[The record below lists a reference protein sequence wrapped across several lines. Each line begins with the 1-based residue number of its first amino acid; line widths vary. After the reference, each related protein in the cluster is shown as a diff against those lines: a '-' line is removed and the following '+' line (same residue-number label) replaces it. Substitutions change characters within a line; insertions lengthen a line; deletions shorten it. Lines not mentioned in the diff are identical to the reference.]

1 MRVSYL
7 QCCIEEGRVTVKA
20 MTVRTMSDRNEK
32 NDRIKLGQC
41 GEDFAVR
48 LLELDGY
55 EILDRNFRCEAGEI
69 DSIAARCQHLV
80 FTEVKT
86 RRTAAFG
93 RPSEA
98 VDRRKQRRIKQAA
111 ACWLRERASGGY
123 RSYSF
128 QVVEI
133 MVNQI
138 DHAF

>member
-1 MRVSYL
+1 MPS
-7 QCCIEEGRVTVKA
+7 GSWSWT
-20 MTVRTMSDRNEK
+20 
-32 NDRIKLGQC
+32 
-41 GEDFAVR
+41 
-48 LLELDGY
+48 GY

-69 DSIAARCQHLV
+69 DIIAARCQHLV

-86 RRTAAFG
+86 RADGPPLAGRPRRWTAA
-93 RPSEA
+93 SSA
-98 VDRRKQRRIKQAA
+98 AIKQAA